1 LVYCGKVYDGTNSV
15 FPLLELLAAVV
26 AAAAPAAFG
35 KRSVNFRRSMVSLL
49 SAFPR
54 VVPRDRH
61 RTPFIMR
68 SRLLLGP
75 LFSAFPRRVLPLRRG
90 TSLIG
95 VGTLGSGRVLCL
107 LLLELLAAVA
117 AAAAVGSGL
126 GELRFRQGAEL
137 IFEATDCDLASLVA
151 ALVCLSEIASQNSA
165 TAAGLTSL
173 AGASASAGSAAAEA
187 AALLLPRVLRRALSG
202 RLAVAAQQ
210 PVPGAGA
217 TRTWHC
223 RLPSGS
229 TCSDLPCE
237 RGFRLIWICPSP
249 RGLE

>member
-1 LVYCGKVYDGTNSV
+1 VYSGTNSLLS
-15 FPLLELLAAVV
+15 LLELLAAVV

-35 KRSVNFRRSMVSLL
+35 KRSVNFRRSMVILL

-75 LFSAFPRRVLPLRRG
+75 LFSAFPRLVLPLRRG

-95 VGTLGSGRVLCL
+95 VGLRGTLGSGRVLCL

-165 TAAGLTSL
+165 TAAGLTLL
-173 AGASASAGSAAAEA
+173 AGVSVTASAGSAAAEA

-217 TRTWHC
+217 TRTWH
-223 RLPSGS
+223 
-229 TCSDLPCE
+229 
-237 RGFRLIWICPSP
+237 
-249 RGLE
+249 